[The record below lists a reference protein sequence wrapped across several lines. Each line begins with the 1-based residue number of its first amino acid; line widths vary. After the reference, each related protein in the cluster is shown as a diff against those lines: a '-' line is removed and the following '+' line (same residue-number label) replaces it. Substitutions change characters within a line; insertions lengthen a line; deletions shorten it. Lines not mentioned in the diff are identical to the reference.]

1 MKIDIIH
8 PAHYRD
14 DGTIVQSKNLI
25 DRLGAYLPHLGP
37 PLMAAL
43 TPDKHEVR
51 LVEEY
56 LEDIDFES
64 DADVVALSGQIMQLQ
79 RCVDIS
85 GRFRAAARRRPR
97 PGAASRVASGCRS
110 QGAARADTTR

>member
-14 DGTIVQSKNLI
+14 DGTLVQSKNLI

-43 TPDKHEVR
+43 TPDKHEGW
-51 LVEEY
+51 LVV
-56 LEDIDFES
+56 LGLGLCGLLWGCLCC
-64 DADVVALSGQIMQLQ
+64 VVVCGGGVLWGVVGSKAMPTSSP
-79 RCVDIS
+79 C
-85 GRFRAAARRRPR
+85 RA
-97 PGAASRVASGCRS
+97 RS
-110 QGAARADTTR
+110 CNF